1 MSDHSD
7 EEKNFHP
14 TTQEDIAVLN
24 MAIANADTL
33 VSQRLA
39 RLQWVIG
46 RCLYI
51 RVAFAEL
58 GSSVAEA

>member
-1 MSDHSD
+1 MLGHSD
-7 EEKNFHP
+7 EEEDFHP

-24 MAIANADTL
+24 MAITNADTL
-33 VSQRLA
+33 VQSA
-39 RLQWVIG
+39 SSCLQWVIG
-46 RCLYI
+46 HCLYI